1 MLFWQGRPTDR
12 FRGAQQSVSTN
23 ICSEDLLSPTIF
35 GLKCDE
41 NLNWSKSLHTSQVAH
56 QAGAYLRFL

>member
-1 MLFWQGRPTDR
+1 MLCWQGHPTDR
-12 FRGAQQSVSTN
+12 FRDAQQIVSMN

-41 NLNWSKSLHTSQVAH
+41 KLNSRSEVQRANH
-56 QAGAYLRFL
+56 